1 MPGHHHRKR
10 KCSMTLCAE
19 HCLIFHRIFILAS
32 RVFIDE
38 ILPLASYSY
47 YIFSK
52 YKEGRVEEDHIHLNL
67 SYSLS
72 PPYSCAST
80 IFDPST
86 WPVSL
91 DQTNKWPFPPG
102 KWRSFLWMSPYVKPE
117 MKGRSGWWGSHATQ
131 PFIFLVT
138 TLLLFI
144 DNFWPS
150 PWAVFLNQ
158 TNKWPFTP
166 GKLRRYLWIAPYVKP
181 EMKGRPGGRGSHATQ
196 PFTRQTAFK
205 AKETCN
211 LNKFNLVSFKK
222 RLHFFSALCFLNP
235 GFLGF

>member
-52 YKEGRVEEDHIHLNL
+52 YKEGRVEEDHMHLNL

-91 DQTNKWPFPPG
+91 DQTNKWPFPPR
-102 KWRSFLWMSPYVKPE
+102 KWRSFLWMS
-117 MKGRSGWWGSHATQ
+117 
-131 PFIFLVT
+131 
-138 TLLLFI
+138 
-144 DNFWPS
+144 
-150 PWAVFLNQ
+150 
-158 TNKWPFTP
+158 
-166 GKLRRYLWIAPYVKP
+166 PYVKP

-222 RLHFFSALCFLNP
+222 RLHFFSALCLSNP